1 MTLTDHNRGSALV
14 LALLLSLAGSAT
26 LPAQP
31 SQTFIDTVD
40 VQVVEVDVVV
50 TDKKGRPVKDLKR
63 EDFELYVDGRP
74 VEISNFF
81 ESEILTE
88 PAQPTDRSNT
98 PTAEATPAATD
109 YADDPV
115 PLTIVL
121 YMDDAN
127 LFPPYRTR
135 LLRRLESAVESWR
148 SMNAHFMLARFVNR
162 LEVVVPPTRDLDAIL
177 EAAKNRPKGLARAIQ
192 NQRSRQM
199 VIQDLNRSVSTFGC
213 QNAGHLF
220 GLARMHA
227 NEQGT
232 RAAIAADGL
241 ADLTSTLAGVP
252 GKKAIVY
259 VSDGLAQQPGLSVF
273 MYIAEELCPTPGIV
287 SEANSAA
294 QQYDESNR
302 FRRISAHANANRV
315 TFFMLDA
322 AGIRTGLSQSMAFDG
337 GAPSFSND
345 RLHWTNVQGG
355 LHQLASETGG
365 KALLNSNDMAV
376 LFEDVADQL
385 ASSYSLGFVPDEKK
399 LGEVRRLKVEL
410 APDAAKGRRVEY
422 RRSYRD
428 KTSDEQLAEQLMSV
442 AYLGNSFNPLGVSVD
457 LGETTPREKKV
468 HRLPV
473 SIFVPEEAILMRP
486 SGGAP
491 SGTLRLLLLAMEEKK
506 GGRTPVRQMT
516 VEVGDSSDVA
526 ASDGVYSFEVA
537 LSLPENDYQVVVGV
551 RDETTGEI
559 SLIRESV
566 TVPHRASAAAQARP
580 R

>member
-26 LPAQP
+26 LSAQP
-31 SQTFIDTVD
+31 SQTFVDSVD

-74 VEISNFF
+74 VEITNFF

-135 LLRRLESAVESWR
+135 LLRRLKSAVESWR
-148 SMNAHFMLARFVNR
+148 SMNARFMLARFVNR

-177 EAAKNRPKGLARAIQ
+177 EAAANRPKGLARAVQ
-192 NQRSRQM
+192 NQRSRRM
-199 VIQDLNRSVSTFGC
+199 VIQDLNRNNRGC
-213 QNAGHLF
+213 QNVGQLLALAG
-220 GLARMHA
+220 MHA

-241 ADLTSTLAGVP
+241 ADLTSTLAGIP

-259 VSDGLAQQPGLSVF
+259 VSDGLPQQPGLSVF
-273 MYIAEELCPTPGIV
+273 MYIAEELCPNAPGIV
-287 SEANSAA
+287 SEANSEA

-302 FRRISAHANANRV
+302 FQRISAHANANRV

-365 KALLNSNDMAV
+365 KALLNSNDMAA
-376 LFEDVADQL
+376 LFDDVTDQL
-385 ASSYSLGFVPDEKK
+385 ASSYSLGFVPDERK

-422 RRSYRD
+422 RRSYRE

-442 AYLGNSFNPLGVSVD
+442 AYLGNSSNPLGVSVD

-473 SIFVPEEAILMRP
+473 SIVVPEEAVLMTPGAGGP
-486 SGGAP
+486 SGM
-491 SGTLRLLLLAMEEKK
+491 LRLLLLAVEEKK

-516 VEVGDSSDVA
+516 VGVGDSSDVA
-526 ASDGVYSFEVA
+526 AKAGAYRFEVA
-537 LSLPENDYQVVVGV
+537 ITLPEGDFQVVVGV
-551 RDETTGEI
+551 RDETTGAM

-566 TVPHRASAAAQARP
+566 TVPRRPPGAAQARS

>member
-1 MTLTDHNRGSALV
+1 MTLTDHNRGSAPV
-14 LALLLSLAGSAT
+14 LALLLSLAGST
-26 LPAQP
+26 LLQAQP

-50 TDKKGRPVKDLKR
+50 TDRKGRPVKGLAR
-63 EDFELYVDGRP
+63 GAFELFVDGQR
-74 VEISNFF
+74 VEITNFF
-81 ESEILTE
+81 ESEILTT
-88 PAQPTDRSNT
+88 PPQPTDRSD
-98 PTAEATPAATD
+98 APAAAPSATG
-109 YADDPV
+109 YADDPA

-121 YMDDAN
+121 YMDDSN

-135 LLRRLESAVESWR
+135 LLRRLEKAVKSWR
-148 SMNAHFMLARFVNR
+148 SMNARFMLARFVNR
-162 LEVVVPPTRDLDAIL
+162 LEVVVPPTRDLDAIV
-177 EAAKNRPKGLARAIQ
+177 EAAANRPKGLARAVQ
-192 NQRSRQM
+192 KQRSRRM
-199 VIQDLNRSVSTFGC
+199 VIQDLNRNNRGC
-213 QNAGHLF
+213 QNVGQLLALAG
-220 GLARMHA
+220 MHA

-241 ADLTSTLAGVP
+241 ADLTSTLAGIP

-259 VSDGLAQQPGLSVF
+259 VSDGLPQQPGLSVF
-273 MYIAEELCPTPGIV
+273 MYITEELCPNDPRIV
-287 SEANSAA
+287 SAANSEA

-302 FRRISAHANANRV
+302 FQRISAHANANRV

-365 KALLNSNDMAV
+365 KALLNSNDMAA
-376 LFEDVADQL
+376 LFDDVTDQL

-410 APDAAKGRRVEY
+410 APDAAQGRRVEY

-442 AYLGNSFNPLGVSVD
+442 AYLGSASNPLDVRVG
-457 LGETTPREKKV
+457 LGETTLQEKKV

-473 SIFVPEEAILMRP
+473 SIVVPEEAVLLRPGGGEP
-486 SGGAP
+486 SGVPPPAAAGD
-491 SGTLRLLLLAMEEKK
+491 GGEE
-506 GGRTPVRQMT
+506 GRSNP
-516 VEVGDSSDVA
+516 G
-526 ASDGVYSFEVA
+526 ASD
-537 LSLPENDYQVVVGV
+537 D
-551 RDETTGEI
+551 R
-559 SLIRESV
+559 
-566 TVPHRASAAAQARP
+566 
-580 R
+580 

>member
-1 MTLTDHNRGSALV
+1 MTLTDHNRGSVPA

-31 SQTFIDTVD
+31 SQTFIDTID

-50 TDKKGRPVKDLKR
+50 TDGKGRPINGLKR
-63 EDFELYVDGRP
+63 EDFELYVDGEP
-74 VEISNFF
+74 VEITNFF
-81 ESEILTE
+81 ESEILTQ
-88 PAQPTDRSNT
+88 PAQPTDGSDT
-98 PTAEATPAATD
+98 PTAEAAPAATG
-109 YADDPV
+109 YADDPA

-121 YMDDAN
+121 YMDDAH

-135 LLRRLESAVESWR
+135 LLKRLKAAVEPWR
-148 SMNAHFMLARFVNR
+148 SMNARFMLARFVNR

-177 EAAKNRPKGLARAIQ
+177 EAAASRPKGLARAVQ
-192 NQRSRQM
+192 SQRSRQM
-199 VIQDLNRSVSTFGC
+199 VIQDLRRSTSFGGC
-213 QNAGHLF
+213 QNIGQLLA
-220 GLARMHA
+220 LARMHA
-227 NEQGT
+227 NEQAT

-241 ADLTSTLAGVP
+241 ADLTSTLAGIP

-259 VSDGLAQQPGLSVF
+259 VSDGLPQQPGLSVF
-273 MYIAEELCPTPGIV
+273 LYIAEELCPNAPGIV
-287 SEANSAA
+287 SEANSEA
-294 QQYDESNR
+294 QQYDQSNR

-315 TFFMLDA
+315 TFYMLDA
-322 AGIRTGLSQSMAFDG
+322 AGIRTGLSQSMVFDRG
-337 GAPSFSND
+337 GPSFSND
-345 RLHWTNVQGG
+345 RLHWMNVQGG

-365 KALLNSNDMAV
+365 KALLNSNDMAS

-385 ASSYSLGFVPDEKK
+385 ASSYSLGFVPDERK
-399 LGEVRRLKVEL
+399 LGAVRRLKVEL
-410 APDAAKGRRVEY
+410 APNTANGRRVEY

-442 AYLGNSFNPLGVSVD
+442 AYLGNSSNPLGVSVG
-457 LGETTPREKKV
+457 LGQTTPREKKV

-473 SIFVPEEAILMRP
+473 SITVPEEAVLMRP
-486 SGGAP
+486 GSGDP
-491 SGTLRLLLLAMEEKK
+491 SGLLRLLLLAVEERK

-526 ASDGVYSFEVA
+526 ASDGVYRFEVA
-537 LSLPENDYQVVVGV
+537 VSLPENDYQVVVGV

-566 TVPHRASAAAQARP
+566 TVPHSAAAQARP

>member
-1 MTLTDHNRGSALV
+1 MTLTDHNRGSAPL
-14 LALLLSLAGSAT
+14 LALLLGLAGSAT
-26 LPAQP
+26 LSAQP

-50 TDKKGRPVKDLKR
+50 TDRKGRPVKGLAR
-63 EDFELYVDGRP
+63 GAFELFVDGQR
-74 VEISNFF
+74 VEITNFF
-81 ESEILTE
+81 ESEILTT
-88 PAQPTDRSNT
+88 PPQPTDRSD
-98 PTAEATPAATD
+98 APAAVPSATE
-109 YADDPV
+109 YADDPA

-121 YMDDAN
+121 YMDDSN

-135 LLRRLESAVESWR
+135 LLRRLEKAVKSWR
-148 SMNAHFMLARFVNR
+148 SMNARFMLARFVNR
-162 LEVVVPPTRDLDAIL
+162 LEVVVPPTRDLDAIV
-177 EAAKNRPKGLARAIQ
+177 EAAANRPKGLARAVQ
-192 NQRSRQM
+192 KQRSRRM
-199 VIQDLNRSVSTFGC
+199 VIQDLNRNNRGC
-213 QNAGHLF
+213 QNVGQLLALAG
-220 GLARMHA
+220 MHA

-241 ADLTSTLAGVP
+241 ADLTSTLAGIP

-259 VSDGLAQQPGLSVF
+259 VSDGLPQQPGLSVF
-273 MYIAEELCPTPGIV
+273 MYITEELCPNDPRIV
-287 SEANSAA
+287 SAANSEA

-302 FRRISAHANANRV
+302 FQRISAHANANRV

-355 LHQLASETGG
+355 LYQLASETGG
-365 KALLNSNDMAV
+365 KALLNSNDMAA
-376 LFEDVADQL
+376 LFDDVTDQL

-410 APDAAKGRRVEY
+410 APDAARGRRVEY

-442 AYLGNSFNPLGVSVD
+442 AYLGSASNPLDVRVG
-457 LGETTPREKKV
+457 LGETTLQEKKV

-473 SIFVPEEAILMRP
+473 SIVVPEEAVLLRPGGGEP
-486 SGGAP
+486 SGV
-491 SGTLRLLLLAMEEKK
+491 LRLLLLAMEEKK

-516 VEVGDSSDVA
+516 VEVGGSSGVS
-526 ASDGVYSFEVA
+526 ASDGVYRFEVA
-537 LSLPENDYQVVVGV
+537 ISLPENDYQVVVAV
-551 RDETTGEI
+551 RDETTGEL
-559 SLIRESV
+559 SLLRESV
-566 TVPHRASAAAQARP
+566 TVPRPADAAPQARA

>member
-1 MTLTDHNRGSALV
+1 MTLTDHNRGSAPV
-14 LALLLSLAGSAT
+14 LALLLSLAGST
-26 LPAQP
+26 LLQAQP

-50 TDKKGRPVKDLKR
+50 TDGKGRPVQDLKR
-63 EDFELYVDGRP
+63 EDFELYVDGQR
-74 VEISNFF
+74 VEITNFF
-81 ESEILTE
+81 ESEILTT
-88 PAQPTDRSNT
+88 PPQPTDRSDA
-98 PTAEATPAATD
+98 TAAAPSATGYANDPA
-109 YADDPV
+109 

-121 YMDDAN
+121 YMDDSN

-135 LLRRLESAVESWR
+135 LLRRLEKAVKSWR
-148 SMNAHFMLARFVNR
+148 SMNARFMLARFVNR

-177 EAAKNRPKGLARAIQ
+177 EAAANRPKGLARAVQ
-192 NQRSRQM
+192 KQRSRRM
-199 VIQDLNRSVSTFGC
+199 VIQDLNRNNRGC
-213 QNAGHLF
+213 QNVGQLLALAG
-220 GLARMHA
+220 MHA

-241 ADLTSTLAGVP
+241 ADLTSTLAGIP

-259 VSDGLAQQPGLSVF
+259 VSDGLPQQPGLSVF
-273 MYIAEELCPTPGIV
+273 MYIAEDLCPNDPRIV
-287 SEANSAA
+287 SEVNSTA

-302 FRRISAHANANRV
+302 FQRISAHANANRV

-376 LFEDVADQL
+376 LFDDVTDQL

-428 KTSDEQLAEQLMSV
+428 KTADEQLAEQLMSV
-442 AYLGNSFNPLGVSVD
+442 AYLGNSSNSLGIGVG
-457 LGETTPREKKV
+457 LGETTLQEKKV

-473 SIFVPEEAILMRP
+473 SIVVPEEAILLRPGGGEP
-486 SGGAP
+486 SGV
-491 SGTLRLLLLAMEEKK
+491 LRLLLLAMEEKK

-516 VEVGDSSDVA
+516 VEVGGSSGVS
-526 ASDGVYSFEVA
+526 ASDGVYRFEVA
-537 LSLPENDYQVVVGV
+537 ISLPENDYQVVVGV
-551 RDETTGEI
+551 RDETTGEL
-559 SLIRESV
+559 SLLRESV
-566 TVPHRASAAAQARP
+566 TVPRPADAAPQARA

>member
-1 MTLTDHNRGSALV
+1 MTLTDHNRGSVPALT
-14 LALLLSLAGSAT
+14 LLLSLAGSAT
-26 LPAQP
+26 LAAQP

-50 TDKKGRPVKDLKR
+50 TDGKGRPVKGLNR
-63 EDFELYVDGRP
+63 EHFELYVDDQP
-74 VEISNFF
+74 VEITNFF

-88 PAQPTDRSNT
+88 PAQPADRSDT
-98 PTAEATPAATD
+98 ATAEAAPPAAA
-109 YADDPV
+109 YADDPA

-135 LLRRLESAVESWR
+135 LLRRLEKAVESWR
-148 SMNAHFMLARFVNR
+148 SMNARFMLARFVNR
-162 LEVVVPPTRDLDAIL
+162 LEVVVPPTRDLEAIL
-177 EAAKNRPKGLARAIQ
+177 EAAANRPKGLARAVQ
-192 NQRSRQM
+192 KQRSRQV
-199 VIQDLNRSVSTFGC
+199 VIQDLNRNGC
-213 QNAGHLF
+213 QNVGHL
-220 GLARMHA
+220 LALANRHA
-227 NEQGT
+227 NEQAT

-241 ADLTSTLAGVP
+241 ADLTSTLAGIP

-259 VSDGLAQQPGLSVF
+259 VSDGLPQQPGLSVF
-273 MYIAEELCPTPGIV
+273 LYITEDLCWSDTSII
-287 SEANSAA
+287 SEVNSAA
-294 QQYDESNR
+294 QQHNETNR
-302 FRRISAHANANRV
+302 FQRISAHANANRV
-315 TFFMLDA
+315 TFYMLDA

-337 GAPSFSND
+337 RAPSFSND

-365 KALLNSNDMAV
+365 KALLNTNDMAV
-376 LFEDVADQL
+376 LFDEVADQL
-385 ASSYSLGFVPDEKK
+385 ASSYSLGFVPDERKQ
-399 LGEVRRLKVEL
+399 GEVRRLKVEL
-410 APDAAKGRRVEY
+410 APDTARGRRLEY

-428 KTSDEQLAEQLMSV
+428 KTSGEQLAEQLMSV
-442 AYLGNSFNPLGVSVD
+442 AYLGNSSNPLGVSVG

-473 SIFVPEEAILMRP
+473 SIVVPEEAILMRP
-486 SGGAP
+486 GSGDP
-491 SGTLRLLLLAMEEKK
+491 SGLLRLLLLAMEEKR

-516 VEVGDSSDVA
+516 VEVGDSSNVA
-526 ASDGVYSFEVA
+526 ASDGAYRFEVA

-551 RDETTGEI
+551 RDETTGEM

-566 TVPHRASAAAQARP
+566 TVPRQPHGAAQARS

>member
-26 LPAQP
+26 LSAQP
-31 SQTFIDTVD
+31 SQTFVDSVD

-135 LLRRLESAVESWR
+135 LLRRLKSAVESWR
-148 SMNAHFMLARFVNR
+148 SMNARFMLARFVNR

-177 EAAKNRPKGLARAIQ
+177 EAAANRPKGLARAVQ
-192 NQRSRQM
+192 KQRSRRM
-199 VIQDLNRSVSTFGC
+199 VIQDLNRNNRGC
-213 QNAGHLF
+213 QNIGQLLALAG
-220 GLARMHA
+220 MHA

-241 ADLTSTLAGVP
+241 ADLTSTLAGIP

-259 VSDGLAQQPGLSVF
+259 VSDGLPQQPGLSAF
-273 MYIAEELCPTPGIV
+273 MYIAEELCPNAPGIV
-287 SEANSAA
+287 TEANSEA

-322 AGIRTGLSQSMAFDG
+322 AGIRTGLNQSMAFDG

-345 RLHWTNVQGG
+345 RLHWMSVQGG

-442 AYLGNSFNPLGVSVD
+442 AYLGNSSNPLGVSVD

-486 SGGAP
+486 GGGDP

-551 RDETTGEI
+551 RDETTGEM

-566 TVPHRASAAAQARP
+566 TVPRQPHGAARARSR
-580 R
+580 